1 MLMNLGIINKTLI
14 IMLFNLLQT
23 AGLDSAT
30 ETVQDAIRATSAAA
44 PVQEEMSFS
53 LIEMAA
59 KGGWLM
65 LVLLALSLIAIY
77 IFGKKW
83 WMIHTAGKI
92 DKNFMKDIRDYIH
105 EGKLKSAASLC
116 EKYDSPV
123 ARLVQKGIERIG
135 RPLSDIQTA
144 VENTGNAEVAR
155 LEKGLPMLATIAGGA
170 PMIGFLG
177 TVLGMV
183 QAFFNMA
190 QAGNNLDITL
200 LSSGIY
206 TAMITTVGGLIVG
219 IVAYFGY
226 NYLTS
231 NISDLIFKMENATI
245 DFMDLLHEPADKAE

>member
-1 MLMNLGIINKTLI
+1 M
-14 IMLFNLLQT
+14 QA
-23 AGLDSAT
+23 AGLDPYTDTMAASAA
-30 ETVQDAIRATSAAA
+30 DALAAA
-44 PVQEEMSFS
+44 PQQVEQTFS

-65 LVLLALSLIAIY
+65 LVLAALSVVGIY

-83 WMIHTAGKI
+83 WIIHRASQV
-92 DKNFMKDIRDYIH
+92 DRNFMRDIRDYIH
-105 EGKLKSAASLC
+105 EGKVKSAITLC
-116 EKYDSPV
+116 EKFDSPV

-144 VENTGNAEVAR
+144 VENMGNVEVAR
-155 LEKGLPMLATIAGGA
+155 LERGLPILATISGGA

-177 TVLGMV
+177 TVIGMV

-190 QAGNNLDITL
+190 NAGNNIDITL

-206 TAMITTVGGLIVG
+206 TAMVTTVGGLIVG
-219 IVAYFGY
+219 ILAYFGY

-231 NISDLIFKMENATI
+231 QISDLVFKMENTTI
-245 DFMDLLHEPADKAE
+245 DFMDLLHEPADNEE